1 MQKQLAIVSMQ
12 SAFLLH
18 FMCIIIAAGT
28 SITVNPQEATLGC
41 EEDNSSIICIDLD
54 SAIAYIMDLEIENV
68 FNETDIN
75 STSSSVA
82 ITLPNGV
89 HYITTQT
96 NFGDANVNFVGLGH
110 NVTVVC
116 EYYADNETFDSAR
129 IHTWFFNKS
138 RSVGMENIHF
148 RNCGFPFRLTFIQQV
163 NIHNCTFM

>member
-1 MQKQLAIVSMQ
+1 MANSIKAV
-12 SAFLLH
+12 FFLH
-18 FMCIIIAAGT
+18 FVTKAL
-28 SITVNPQEATLGC
+28 SSSNLVVTVDLRAEGR
-41 EEDNSSIICIDLD
+41 SSDCTVRDDDAVNCKDLD
-54 SAIAYIMDLEIENV
+54 SAIGYATSLEPG
-68 FNETDIN
+68 N
-75 STSSSVA
+75 SSLA
-82 ITLPNGV
+82 ITLPDGV
-89 HYITTQT
+89 HYITTQI

-163 NIHNCTFM
+163 NINNCTFM